1 MVGGV
6 VFALSFQKPFW
17 YFQRQ
22 RICNSSEQADSMADF
37 QMTIIGAGVVGLA
50 VAARLSERRQN
61 VLVLEKNEKYGMET
75 SSRNSEVIHAG
86 IYYEPGSLKARL
98 CVEGRDELYAICRK
112 HNVGHKQLTKLITAV
127 NEKELAQ
134 LESVYQLGT
143 TNGVD
148 LEILD
153 QQQTRRLEPHIKS
166 VGSIYSPK
174 TGIVSAHEL
183 MDYYYHAAIKNGV
196 TVQHQCEVVGI
207 ERTSNGYAITVSEGG
222 QRSTIT
228 SEVVINSAG
237 LYSDRIAQLAGID
250 IDKAGYR
257 MVYAKGSYFS
267 VVSSKAK
274 LVSRL
279 VYPMPNKETLGVHVV
294 LDLGGRLRFGPDTE
308 YQDEKDFDYRVDDS
322 KRGVF
327 GESVRHILPA
337 ITDDDLAPDMSGF
350 RPKLQRKGEPEKD
363 WVIVHEKARGLEGFI
378 NLIGMESPAL
388 TASAAIARYVEG
400 LL

>member
-1 MVGGV
+1 
-6 VFALSFQKPFW
+6 
-17 YFQRQ
+17 
-22 RICNSSEQADSMADF
+22 MADF
-37 QMTIIGAGVVGLA
+37 QITIIGAGVVGLA

-61 VLVLEKNEKYGMET
+61 LLVLEKNEKYGMET

-98 CVEGRDELYAICRK
+98 CLEGRDELYVICRK
-112 HNVGHKQLTKLITAV
+112 HNVGHKQLTKLITAT
-127 NEKELAQ
+127 NERELAQ
-134 LESVYQLGT
+134 LDSVYQLGT
-143 TNGVD
+143 TNGVE

-153 QQQTRRLEPHIKS
+153 RQQTLRLEPHIKS
-166 VGSIYSPK
+166 VGSIYSPM

-183 MDYYYHAAIKNGV
+183 MDYYHHAAVKNDV
-196 TVQHQCEVVGI
+196 TVQHHCEVVGI
-207 ERTSNGYAITVSEGG
+207 EKTNDGYAITVSEGG

-308 YQDEKDFDYRVDDS
+308 YQDGRDFDYRVDDS
-322 KRGVF
+322 MRSEF
-327 GESVRHILPA
+327 GESVRRILPA

-363 WVIVHEKARGLEGFI
+363 WVIVHEKERGLEGFI

-388 TASAAIARYVEG
+388 TASAAIARYVEA
-400 LL
+400 LLE

>member
-1 MVGGV
+1 
-6 VFALSFQKPFW
+6 
-17 YFQRQ
+17 
-22 RICNSSEQADSMADF
+22 MADI
-37 QMTIIGAGVVGLA
+37 QITIIGAGVVGLA
-50 VAARLSERRQN
+50 IAARLSEKHSN
-61 VLVLEKNEKYGMET
+61 IAVLEKNEKYGMET

-98 CVEGRDELYAICRK
+98 CLEGRDELYAICRQ
-112 HNVGHKQLTKLITAV
+112 HNVGHKQLTKLITAT
-127 NEKELAQ
+127 NAKELSQ
-134 LESVYQLGT
+134 LESVYQLGK
-143 TNGVD
+143 TNGVE

-153 QQQTRRLEPHIKS
+153 RQQTLKLEPHINT
-166 VGSIYSPK
+166 VGSIYSPM

-183 MDYYYHAAIKNGV
+183 MAHYHHAAARNGV

-207 ERTSNGYAITVSEGG
+207 ETVNGGYAITVSEGG

-237 LYSDRIAQLAGID
+237 LHSDRIAQLAGIE

-267 VVSSKAK
+267 VTSSKAK

-308 YQDEKDFDYRVDDS
+308 YQDEKEFDYRVDDS
-322 KRGVF
+322 KRSMF
-327 GESVRHILPA
+327 GESVRRILPA

-350 RPKLQRKGEPEKD
+350 RPKLQKKGEPEKD
-363 WVIVHEKARGLEGFI
+363 WVIVHEKERGLEGFV

-388 TASAAIARYVEG
+388 TASPAIARYVET
-400 LL
+400 LLV

>member
-1 MVGGV
+1 
-6 VFALSFQKPFW
+6 
-17 YFQRQ
+17 
-22 RICNSSEQADSMADF
+22 MADF
-37 QMTIIGAGVVGLA
+37 QITIIGAGVVGLA
-50 VAARLSERRQN
+50 IAARLSEKRQGI
-61 VLVLEKNEKYGMET
+61 VVLEKNEKYGMET

-98 CVEGRDELYAICRK
+98 CLEGRDELYAICRK
-112 HNVGHKQLTKLITAV
+112 HNVGHKQITKLITAT
-127 NEKELAQ
+127 NDKELSQ
-134 LESVYQLGT
+134 LDSVYQLGT
-143 TNGVD
+143 TNGVG

-153 QQQTRRLEPHIKS
+153 RRQTLRLEPHINT
-166 VGSIYSPK
+166 VGSIYSPM

-183 MDYYYHAAIKNGV
+183 MDCYHHIAVKNGV
-196 TVQHQCEVVGI
+196 TVQQHCEVVGI
-207 ERTSNGYAITVSEGG
+207 EKTNDGYAITVSEGG

-267 VVSSKAK
+267 VASSKAK

-308 YQDEKDFDYRVDDS
+308 YQDQKDFDYRVDDS
-322 KRGVF
+322 KRNEF
-327 GESVRHILPA
+327 GESVRRILPS

-350 RPKLQRKGEPEKD
+350 RPKLQKKGEPEKD
-363 WVIVHEKARGLEGFI
+363 WAIVHEKERGLEGFI

-388 TASAAIARYVEG
+388 TASAAIARYVEA
-400 LL
+400 LLE

>member
-1 MVGGV
+1 
-6 VFALSFQKPFW
+6 
-17 YFQRQ
+17 
-22 RICNSSEQADSMADF
+22 MADV
-37 QMTIIGAGVVGLA
+37 QITIIGAGVVGLA
-50 VAARLSERRQN
+50 IAARLSEKRKN
-61 VLVLEKNEKYGMET
+61 IAVLEKNEKYGMET

-98 CVEGRDELYAICRK
+98 CLEGRNELYAICRK
-112 HNVGHKQLTKLITAV
+112 YNVGHKQLTKLITAT
-127 NEKELAQ
+127 NEEELSQ

-143 TNGVD
+143 TNGVE

-153 QQQTRRLEPHIKS
+153 RQQTLRLEPHINT
-166 VGSIYSPK
+166 VGSIYSPM

-183 MDYYYHAAIKNGV
+183 MDCYHHRAVNHGV

-207 ERTSNGYAITVSEGG
+207 ERSNEGYAITVNEGG

-237 LYSDRIAQLAGID
+237 LYSDRIAQLTGID
-250 IDKAGYR
+250 IDEAGYR

-267 VVSSKAK
+267 VASSKAK

-308 YQDEKDFDYRVDDS
+308 YQDAKDFDYRVDDS
-322 KRGVF
+322 KRSVF
-327 GESVRHILPA
+327 GESVRQILPS

-350 RPKLQRKGEPEKD
+350 RPKLQKQGEPEKD
-363 WVIVHEKARGLEGFI
+363 WVIVHEKARGLDGFV

-388 TASAAIARYVEG
+388 TASAAIARYVER
-400 LL
+400 LLY